1 MHNQQ
6 TILLLVA
13 LALAS
18 TACQPP
24 AQEAGPLSA
33 EDVAAIR
40 NGMQAHVELVLA
52 GDPVATAA
60 MYTEDAVQMPP
71 NAPAVQGR
79 AAIQEYFA
87 GFPTT
92 TEYVQSIVDVD
103 GRDGIAYTRSD
114 YSATFMVEGTP
125 VTDRGKTVA
134 VWKKQP
140 DGSWL
145 VALAVWNSDLPLP
158 QQSAESEM

>member
-1 MHNQQ
+1 MRIQS
-6 TILLLVA
+6 TILKLVA

-24 AQEAGPLSA
+24 AQEAGPLSE

-40 NGMQAHVELVLA
+40 NEMQAHVELVLA
-52 GDPVATAA
+52 GDPAAIAA
-60 MYTEDAVQMPP
+60 MYTEDGVQMPP

-79 AAIQEYFA
+79 AAIQEFFA

-92 TEYVQSIVDVD
+92 TEYVQSIVDAD
-103 GRDGIAYTRSD
+103 GREGIAYTRSD
-114 YSATFMVEGTP
+114 YSSTFMVEGRP
-125 VTDRGKTVA
+125 VTDRGKTLA

-145 VALAVWNSDLPLP
+145 VAVAIWNSDLPLLE
-158 QQSAESEM
+158 QSAESEM